1 MDSEED
7 THMMMDLDG
16 EVVDLVAATTMT
28 TIYKI
33 DVCLDALDSLFA
45 DMDSVN
51 VLMAT
56 QEGTVDALVIGAG
69 RPIDALPSLIL

>member
-56 QEGTVDALVIGAG
+56 QEGTVDALAIGAG
-69 RPIDALPSLIL
+69 KPIDALPSLIL